1 MGTAPTAM
9 AAPIARPC
17 AIVSAP
23 ATPQGG
29 DVRPLAMS
37 TPLPAGPSM
46 LQPAAALPVE
56 DIDAPE
62 GPQSRLHPRVVQLWR
77 IQRFLRLALV
87 GLPMA
92 GAAGV
97 GLATIT
103 HAAVGGVVAGALLL
117 TQVLLAVLWP
127 PLEYEAFR
135 YDLRKQD
142 LLVQSGVLFRRWS
155 AIPFHR
161 IQHVD
166 TRQGPLERMLGL
178 SRLLVFTAA
187 GVSADGSIPGLDAD
201 QAERLRDELSR
212 RGGDDGV

>member
-1 MGTAPTAM
+1 
-9 AAPIARPC
+9 
-17 AIVSAP
+17 
-23 ATPQGG
+23 
-29 DVRPLAMS
+29 
-37 TPLPAGPSM
+37 M

-56 DIDAPE
+56 DIDAPQ

-187 GVSADGSIPGLDAD
+187 GVSADGSIPGLDAV